1 LENLAFADGVCDF
14 LFCNDF
20 LLGEDFH
27 GVDAFGVLFPDL
39 ENLAK
44 SAASDKLEEF
54 KVSWCES
61 AFGLDTGIDD
71 AG

>member
-1 LENLAFADGVCDF
+1 MEDLAFADGVGDF
-14 LFCNDF
+14 FFGDDF

-27 GVDAFGVLFPDL
+27 SVDAFGVLFPDL

-54 KVSWCES
+54 KVSWCEG
-61 AFGLDTGIDD
+61 AFGLEMGVGH

>member
-1 LENLAFADGVCDF
+1 MEDLAFSDGMCDF

-27 GVDAFGVLFPDL
+27 SVDAFGVLLADL
-39 ENLAK
+39 EYLAK
-44 SAASDKLEEF
+44 SAATDELEEF
-54 KVSWCES
+54 KVSWSEG
-61 AFGLDTGIDD
+61 AFGLDMGIDY